1 VLSSDSLTKSPFCKI
16 VNALTL
22 EESSFNVRKIDPKV
36 AVVIVVVVN
45 VVNGLVIVVVVVED
59 VVAVIDS
66 VQVPHL
72 HIGIILCFTHSPLE
86 IQLERQ

>member
-22 EESSFNVRKIDPKV
+22 EGSSFNVRKIDPKV
-36 AVVIVVVVN
+36 AVVIVVVN
-45 VVNGLVIVVVVVED
+45 VVNGLVIVVVVVDD
-59 VVAVIDS
+59 VVAVVDS

-72 HIGIILCFTHSPLE
+72 HIGILLCFTHSPLE